1 MIEILSH
8 NAPML
13 SLRIVHEGREIQV
26 DVSPVRRVDALL
38 TDSLESGLTR
48 YGIGEGL
55 ETWAV
60 VNKLTIVAFREGRT
74 DSGDIPGQFRSRPMT
89 KTEAAEYL
97 NLSAHYNDSRG
108 ENRKR
113 ALRRELNR
121 LIESGEIRSQTFHNK
136 KFIFDIRGF
145 PKDKQ
150 DEMKL

>member
-1 MIEILSH
+1 
-8 NAPML
+8 
-13 SLRIVHEGREIQV
+13 
-26 DVSPVRRVDALL
+26 
-38 TDSLESGLTR
+38 
-48 YGIGEGL
+48 
-55 ETWAV
+55 
-60 VNKLTIVAFREGRT
+60 
-74 DSGDIPGQFRSRPMT
+74 MT

-121 LIESGEIRSQTFHNK
+121 LIESGEIRSQTFHKK

>member
-38 TDSLESGLTR
+38 TDSLESCLTR
-48 YGIGEGL
+48 YGIREGL
-55 ETWAV
+55 ESWV
-60 VNKLTIVAFREGRT
+60 ILNKLTIVAFREGRA
-74 DSGDIPGQFRSRPMT
+74 DSGDIPSQFRSRPMT

-121 LIESGEIRSQTFHNK
+121 LIDSGEIRSQDAHHK
-136 KFIFDIRGF
+136 KFVFDIRGF
-145 PKDKQ
+145 PKEKQ
-150 DEMKL
+150 SEMKL